1 MCQLNRFLDS
11 ELWRQY
17 VTKRILHSNMQM
29 NTQHLPRQKFFPNIS
44 LRLHTSAW
52 TVETSPYHSSFSL
65 RRIATDQIQYQ
76 HCDYKIR
83 LQRRF
88 GAVEERW
95 TLISDY
101 QVQKDTPAHVSKIR
115 IVEKEAC
122 SEGRLRNSFPSA
134 FLTSSACWS
143 HRDWSSTTLLLS
155 THIGM
160 QKLGK
165 HQNVLEASS
174 RIITFFWPKKPNEK
188 RKQNPSEWWN

>member
-11 ELWRQY
+11 ELWHQY
-17 VTKRILHSNMQM
+17 VIKRILHSNMQM
-29 NTQHLPRQKFFPNIS
+29 NTQRLPRQKFFPNIS

-101 QVQKDTPAHVSKIR
+101 QVQKDTPQQEH
-115 IVEKEAC
+115 C
-122 SEGRLRNSFPSA
+122 SWLQVPTSFLHPTLRNSPGYGVRGGLISAKKKTFP
-134 FLTSSACWS
+134 FLCSRSIRIQPRQRNL
-143 HRDWSSTTLLLS
+143 HLE
-155 THIGM
+155 
-160 QKLGK
+160 QKL
-165 HQNVLEASS
+165 QAVNLEDS
-174 RIITFFWPKKPNEK
+174 WLG
-188 RKQNPSEWWN
+188 